1 MWWGPAFTLFLLT
14 AAADPVAPEGLSP
27 PQTTV
32 FYNARLSLREHR
44 PTDVLKL
51 WLLSTSLANVVG
63 SFADGAALRPDF
75 RSTVWAALGDLGLC
89 QDGFIKDDKGGAG
102 LWPLALHNWVAAAK
116 GDPPDNPAPFDTFE
130 IGRQQRF
137 VSLTDVLSLSELKSV
152 EFFRSSCL
160 LPQVMLVQMGESP
173 WVDLS
178 DRFTAGRLMRKLLRL
193 SLRTLAKE
201 KVVDVAAIEAR
212 IFDLDLALS
221 QLQTRRARQQGIA
234 ARQKAASLGASKQA
248 AQEAREQM
256 SEWPMNSREAA
267 FLRKTLTW
275 SPSEWLALS
284 RARRLFLFAQA
295 RPFAKDGAQH
305 LVLSIIDALIERGGS
320 DELEAWIGYLD
331 ADQAPERRNAVI
343 EGGRGKRILELDA
356 STGFRERATVALH
369 RGVAFLQAGQLR
381 DALRSFAY
389 TMAQADSSRQAT
401 VTLGLARR
409 WLSFVLSSYA
419 TSDEVIATLK
429 ALVPRQEYNAVI
441 EDLIWKAALRA
452 DKSSF
457 ERVVATVNRGG
468 ALDARVTELRS
479 MASGNVGD
487 TVAQLRS
494 RAANEPHFALRFI
507 GHLLD
512 KLEAEDANVRAA
524 HAPTL
529 RLLLALLDAL
539 MVQAAG
545 GKAQAR
551 TAEEQSM
558 RVTAILEGLGYVNN
572 SQLGKAQALSP
583 HKQTFAGN
591 IRLAPVDP
599 LPWPFRAP
607 EPTVPPPFTKLQL
620 LPVEWRDASGTLVF
634 GWKVSD

>member
-1 MWWGPAFTLFLLT
+1 MCWAPAFTLSLLT
-14 AAADPVAPEGLSP
+14 TAVDPVAQEGLSP

-32 FYNARLSLREHR
+32 FYTARLSLREHR

-51 WLLSTSLANVVG
+51 WLLSNSLASVVG

-173 WVDLS
+173 LVDLD
-178 DRFTAGRLMRKLLRL
+178 DRFTAGRLMRKLLRM

-221 QLQTRRARQQGIA
+221 QLQTRRARQQGM

-256 SEWPMNSREAA
+256 SEWPTNSREAA
-267 FLRKTLTW
+267 FLHKTLTW
-275 SPSEWLALS
+275 SPGEWLALS
-284 RARRLFLFAQA
+284 RSRRLFLFAQA

-320 DELEAWIGYLD
+320 DELESWIGYLD
-331 ADQAPERRNAVI
+331 ADQVPQRRTAVI
-343 EGGRGKRILELDA
+343 EGERGKRILELDA
-356 STGFRERATVALH
+356 TTGFRERATIALH

-389 TMAQADSSRQAT
+389 TMEQADSSRQAT

-409 WLSFVLSSYA
+409 WLSFVLSRYE

-468 ALDARVTELRS
+468 AIDARVTGLRS

-487 TVAQLRS
+487 MVAQLRS
-494 RAANEPHFALRFI
+494 RAENEPHFALRFI
-507 GHLLD
+507 SHLLD

-529 RLLLALLDAL
+529 RLLLAFLDAL
-539 MVQAAG
+539 TVQAAG
-545 GKAQAR
+545 RKAQAR

-558 RVTAILEGLGYVNN
+558 RATAILEGLGQLD
-572 SQLGKAQALSP
+572 SSELGKAQALSP

-591 IRLAPVDP
+591 VRLAPVDP

-607 EPTVPPPFTKLQL
+607 EPTVPSAFTKLQL
-620 LPVEWRDASGTLVF
+620 LPVEWRDASGRLVF